1 MLQRQLSIR
10 YLSCI
15 LESEWTDIGQQ
26 SINIPALASF
36 DELAVNKEAMPF
48 ENGLDKKC
56 YRFTPSE
63 TGTYRF
69 DSKMIGTHSLDV
81 DIYTIDGAY
90 NGSENRWQL
99 DKNEMSKTYLE
110 AGKVSCYL
118 QEGQT
123 YVVEVHWY
131 YDEDASASTLQ
142 IRKVKTLKSIEVEK
156 KPDQKSVLPGNSDFR
171 RVSLDGIT
179 IKATYTDGSVEK
191 IVYGKTDS
199 QGMTFDIY
207 STKWINDKI
216 CRVMVE
222 MGGYKA
228 SFDLE
233 AASWDDVPALTL
245 EKEENIVSTAN
256 NVAFRRFVPSE
267 SGYYSFSGKNC
278 WIQLYDSGAKK
289 GLTED
294 RAYLEKDVPY
304 WVYIYVTNPKET
316 ATVKVLTGACRWE
329 VIEKVEATCTKDGK
343 VVKECKTHGDTI
355 TMIDS
360 ARGHEWGAWITIK
373 KPSCADGEQQHVC
386 SDCKTVEKRS
396 IKATKA
402 HSFSAW
408 KVTKNATVLSEGVQ
422 QRSCSVCGKTETAS
436 IAKLPATIALNVKGT
451 IPLKVKQS
459 FTVKVTMGAGD
470 RVVSWKTSNKKV
482 VSVKNGKIKGL
493 KAGKSATITVQ
504 LASGK
509 KASFKVKVQ
518 KPAVA
523 TKSIKVTNAATGR
536 KQGKKAT
543 MKRGQS
549 LKLKAALTPITSLQK
564 VKWSTSNK
572 KIVTVSKSGVIKAKK
587 KGRATITVK
596 SGNKKYNI
604 RIIVK

>member
-1 MLQRQLSIR
+1 
-10 YLSCI
+10 
-15 LESEWTDIGQQ
+15 
-26 SINIPALASF
+26 
-36 DELAVNKEAMPF
+36 
-48 ENGLDKKC
+48 
-56 YRFTPSE
+56 
-63 TGTYRF
+63 
-69 DSKMIGTHSLDV
+69 MIGTHSLDV

-99 DKNEMSKTYLE
+99 EQNEMSKTYLG

-118 QEGQT
+118 QKGQT
-123 YVVEVHWY
+123 YVVQVNWH
-131 YDEDASASTLQ
+131 YDEDASTSTLQ
-142 IRKVKTLKSIEVEK
+142 IKKIKTLKSIEVEK
-156 KPDQKSVLPGNSDFR
+156 KPDQTSVLPGNSDFLR
-171 RVSLDGIT
+171 FSLDGMT
-179 IKATYTDGSVEK
+179 INATYTDGSVEK

-199 QGMTFDIY
+199 QGMTCELY
-207 STKWINDKI
+207 SMKWINDEK

-233 AASWDDVPALTL
+233 AASWDDVPALTP
-245 EKEENIVSTAN
+245 EKEESVVATAN
-256 NVAFRRFVPSE
+256 GMAFRRFVPSE

-278 WIQLYDSGAKK
+278 WIQLYDSSAKE

-316 ATVKVLTGACRWE
+316 ATIKVLTGACQWE
-329 VIEKVEATCTKDGK
+329 VVEEVEATCTKDGK
-343 VVKECKTHGDTI
+343 VVKKCKTHGDTI

-360 ARGHEWGAWITIK
+360 AHGHEWGAWTTIK

-386 SDCKTVEKRS
+386 GVCKTVEKRS

-408 KVTKNATVLSEGVQ
+408 KVTKNATVLAEGVQ
-422 QRSCSVCGKTETAS
+422 QRSCSVCGETETAS
-436 IAKLPATIALNVKGT
+436 VAKLPATIALNVKGK

-482 VSVKNGKIKGL
+482 VSVKNGRIKGL
-493 KAGKSATITVQ
+493 KAGKSATITVK

-536 KQGKKAT
+536 NQGKKAT
-543 MKRGQS
+543 LKRGQS
-549 LKLKAALTPITSLQK
+549 LKLKAALTPVTSLQK
-564 VKWSTSNK
+564 VTWSSSNK

-604 RIIVK
+604 RITVK

>member
-1 MLQRQLSIR
+1 
-10 YLSCI
+10 
-15 LESEWTDIGQQ
+15 
-26 SINIPALASF
+26 
-36 DELAVNKEAMPF
+36 
-48 ENGLDKKC
+48 
-56 YRFTPSE
+56 
-63 TGTYRF
+63 
-69 DSKMIGTHSLDV
+69 
-81 DIYTIDGAY
+81 
-90 NGSENRWQL
+90 
-99 DKNEMSKTYLE
+99 
-110 AGKVSCYL
+110 
-118 QEGQT
+118 
-123 YVVEVHWY
+123 
-131 YDEDASASTLQ
+131 
-142 IRKVKTLKSIEVEK
+142 
-156 KPDQKSVLPGNSDFR
+156 
-171 RVSLDGIT
+171 
-179 IKATYTDGSVEK
+179 
-191 IVYGKTDS
+191 
-199 QGMTFDIY
+199 MTFDIY

-233 AASWDDVPALTL
+233 AASWDAVPALTL
-245 EKEENIVSTAN
+245 EKEESVVATAN
-256 NVAFRRFVPSE
+256 GMAFRRFVPSE

-278 WIQLYDSGAKK
+278 WIQLYDSSAKE

-316 ATVKVLTGACRWE
+316 ATIKVLTGACQWE
-329 VIEKVEATCTKDGK
+329 VLEEVEATCTKDGK
-343 VVKECKTHGDTI
+343 VVKKCKTHGDTI

-360 ARGHEWGAWITIK
+360 ARGHEWGAWTTIK

-408 KVTKNATVLSEGVQ
+408 KVTRKATVLAEGTQ
-422 QRSCSVCGKTETAS
+422 ERTCSVCGKKETAS
-436 IAKLPATIALNVKGT
+436 IKKLPATIALNVKGT

-482 VSVKNGKIKGL
+482 VSVKNGRIKGL
-493 KAGKSATITVQ
+493 KAGKSATITVK

-523 TKSIKVTNAATGR
+523 TKSIKVTNAATG
-536 KQGKKAT
+536 KNQGKKAT
-543 MKRGQS
+543 LKRGQS

-564 VKWSTSNK
+564 VTWSTSNK

-587 KGRATITVK
+587 KGKATITVK

-604 RIIVK
+604 KITVK